1 MLTRISKALRKNLD
15 LFNFNNM
22 ENDKVKQEL
31 RSIIEEVHQQ
41 IYYGQIERGWE
52 VYDAFREKLYHFMNK
67 M

>member
-1 MLTRISKALRKNLD
+1 
-15 LFNFNNM
+15 M
-22 ENDKVKQEL
+22 EKDKVKQEL

-52 VYDAFREKLYHFMNK
+52 VYDAFKVKLYHYMNK